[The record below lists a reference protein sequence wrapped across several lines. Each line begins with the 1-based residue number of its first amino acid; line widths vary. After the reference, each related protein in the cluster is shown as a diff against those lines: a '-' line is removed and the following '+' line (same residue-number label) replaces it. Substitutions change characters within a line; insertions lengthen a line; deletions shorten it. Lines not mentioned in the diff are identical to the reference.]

1 MSTFWDGAKF
11 PCPFYG
17 EYFTET
23 LLNSPGTA
31 AQFQRNACSTSPV
44 WLRNPDGICSKPT
57 VVINLPYINDVNRL
71 EQKSKNA
78 RRCAKYKKKKQES
91 TVQMANKAK
100 ITKL

>member
-1 MSTFWDGAKF
+1 MDDSISTARYRNTCHPNTRNMF
-11 PCPFYG
+11 
-17 EYFTET
+17 
-23 LLNSPGTA
+23 SGTGIDSSA
-31 AQFQRNACSTSPV
+31 
-44 WLRNPDGICSKPT
+44 DGICSKPT